1 MSSGGWVKIKPKQ
14 TDKSRGIV
22 LLRPGIP
29 RSVARLLMPGAYR
42 EAGDALAVVSVAL
55 ALPLRGLINLDIVYK
70 GQVLKI
76 CYDHSIGHTKQP
88 TNRPT
93 NSRINRPIHCINRRI
108 NRPSNR
114 LLR

>member
-76 CYDHSIGHTKQP
+76 CYDHSIGHTLIKIMICP
-88 TNRPT
+88 GWW
-93 NSRINRPIHCINRRI
+93 RR
-108 NRPSNR
+108 RCARTASEVDVR
-114 LLR
+114 QA